1 MSLAQISPTILVAN
15 PSNVNPL
22 AHSSHNVSA
31 AAAGA
36 LAQQKTD
43 RSKSDSVTI
52 SRQALEKAARA
63 EKRTDGARETPAP
76 DNSQKEEI
84 EEQAG

>member
-1 MSLAQISPTILVAN
+1 MAQLSPTILVGN

-22 AHSSHNVSA
+22 AHSTYTVSA
-31 AAAGA
+31 VAAGS

-43 RSKSDSVTI
+43 RTKSDSVTI

-63 EKRTDGARETPAP
+63 EKRTDSAMETLTSEAP
-76 DNSQKEEI
+76 QKTMEK
-84 EEQAG
+84 